1 MRVRESH
8 ALRRELV
15 EVRCGDFGSRVVA
28 TEITIAEIVSVK
40 NQHIG
45 VLIVSLRRVRE
56 GDR

>member
-1 MRVRESH
+1 MRVRETH
-8 ALRRELV
+8 AVRRELV
-15 EVRCGDFGSRVVA
+15 EVRSGDFRSRVVA

-45 VLIVSLRRVRE
+45 VLIVSLRRGRE